1 MDSSRRQPR
10 PQPQQPYSTPSRAT
24 CAFQAKPQPDAKL
37 DFSNRMA
44 RAKAAMLARE
54 HKYHPSALSVPEI
67 VVTPSLDTVVES
79 DEEKP

>member
-1 MDSSRRQPR
+1 MDYSRRPR
-10 PQPQQPYSTPSRAT
+10 PQQPYSSPSRAT
-24 CAFQAKPQPDAKL
+24 YASPANSQPDAKL

-54 HKYHPSALSVPEI
+54 HKYHPYMFVPEI
-67 VVTPSLDTVVES
+67 AVSPSLDTVLES